1 MKISPGGRHLYKSTA
16 YTRVTKVVRVRRKG
30 KSSYGDQIWELTLSD
45 GTAIRTSAQAVHPF
59 TTNEDFP
66 RGILVRLDI
75 SRARGTVIY
84 AELADAGRVGKR

>member
-1 MKISPGGRHLYKSTA
+1 MYTSAA

-45 GTAIRTSAQAVHPF
+45 GTALRTAATAQHPF
-59 TTNEDFP
+59 VTNEDFP

-75 SRARGTVIY
+75 SKARGTVIY
-84 AELADAGRVGKR
+84 AALADAGRVGVR